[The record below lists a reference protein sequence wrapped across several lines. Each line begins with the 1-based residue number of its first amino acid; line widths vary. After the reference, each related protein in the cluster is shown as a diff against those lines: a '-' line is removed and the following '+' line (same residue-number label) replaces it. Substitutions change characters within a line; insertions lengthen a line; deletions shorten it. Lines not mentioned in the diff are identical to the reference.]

1 MALEWRPAERCGD
14 DAGVGQ
20 ADDVERG
27 ASGCRAQPQSL
38 CKRRVA
44 EQGGNAGSGS
54 TLRTQ
59 SAFAQMGHIDS
70 PGRSRLSRIFIL
82 RNHLKVRRPECDE
95 QPSILSEV

>member
-1 MALEWRPAERCGD
+1 MALEWRPADRCGD

-44 EQGGNAGSGS
+44 EQGGDAGGGS
-54 TLRTQ
+54 TLGTQ
-59 SAFAQMGHIDS
+59 SAFAQMGHFDS
-70 PGRSRLSRIFIL
+70 PGQYRVSGIFIL
-82 RNHLKVRRPECDE
+82 RNHLNSARMNLLTP
-95 QPSILSEV
+95 IL